1 MRIDKR
7 KILHILGIVVWL
19 MIGTGIITLLVSAIK
34 KETAT
39 TCKEVLITFID
50 KKDYRMVSEQEIF
63 AALWPGEKNK
73 FPKNK
78 IAGDFDLF
86 KLEKQ
91 LEKNPW
97 ILSADLYFDQKQKMH
112 IDVEQ
117 RQPIARVFTPAGNSY
132 FMDEEFFILPLK
144 SNDIIS
150 LPVFTNFYFSTTTVS
165 KNDSTVLARV
175 ASLSSFILSDPFW
188 MAQIEAVNINADNSF
203 ELTPQVGNHVVMLGD
218 RSDWNNLFTKLKTF
232 YQYINTENA
241 WNKYSKIDL
250 QFKNQIIGVR
260 NNSVKNPVDSLGVVG
275 TEKIKLDSAIVVKV
289 TPVKEVPVKKEKN
302 ENSNKSLTVAKPK
315 ALMPA
320 QKIKNK

>member
-19 MIGTGIITLLVSAIK
+19 MIGTGIVTLLVSAIK

-39 TCKEVLITFID
+39 TCKEVLVNFTD
-50 KKDYRMVSEQEIF
+50 KKNYRMVSEQEIF
-63 AALWPGEKNK
+63 SALWPGEKNK
-73 FPKNK
+73 FPKNQ
-78 IAGDFDLF
+78 IAGDFDLY

-117 RQPIARVFTPAGNSY
+117 RQPIARVFTPTGNSY

-150 LPVFTNFYFSTTTVS
+150 VPVFTNFYFSATTVS
-165 KNDSTVLARV
+165 KNDSIVLGRV

-203 ELTPQVGNHVVMLGD
+203 ELTPQVGNHVIMLGD
-218 RSDWNNLFTKLKTF
+218 RSDWSNVFTKLKTF

-241 WNKYSKIDL
+241 WNKYTKIDL

-260 NNSVKNPVDSLGVVG
+260 NNSVRYTVDSLVVLG
-275 TEKIKLDSAIVVKV
+275 TEKIKLDSAIMVKA
-289 TPVKEVPVKKEKN
+289 TPVKEFPVKTEKQKHA
-302 ENSNKSLTVAKPK
+302 NKSLTVTKPK

-320 QKIKNK
+320 QKNKNK

>member
-19 MIGTGIITLLVSAIK
+19 MIGTGIVTLLVSAIK

-78 IAGDFDLF
+78 IARDFDLF

-91 LEKNPW
+91 LKKNPW

-117 RQPIARVFTPAGNSY
+117 RQPIARVFTPSGNSY
-132 FMDEEFFILPLK
+132 FMDEQFFILPLK

-218 RSDWNNLFTKLKTF
+218 RSDWSNLFTKLKTF

-250 QFKNQIIGVR
+250 QFKY
-260 NNSVKNPVDSLGVVG
+260 S
-275 TEKIKLDSAIVVKV
+275 
-289 TPVKEVPVKKEKN
+289 
-302 ENSNKSLTVAKPK
+302 
-315 ALMPA
+315 
-320 QKIKNK
+320 

>member
-1 MRIDKR
+1 MRINKI

-34 KETAT
+34 TETAT
-39 TCKEVLITFID
+39 TCKEVLISFID

-73 FPKNK
+73 FPRNQ
-78 IAGDFDLF
+78 IAGDFDLY

-117 RQPIARVFTPAGNSY
+117 RQPIARVFTPTGNSY

-150 LPVFTNFYFSTTTVS
+150 LPVFTNFYFNTTTVS
-165 KNDSTVLARV
+165 KNDSIVLARV

-203 ELTPQVGNHVVMLGD
+203 ELTPQVGNHVIMLGD
-218 RSDWNNLFTKLKTF
+218 RSDWNNIFTKLKTF
-232 YQYINTENA
+232 YQYINNENA

-260 NNSVKNPVDSLGVVG
+260 NNSVRYAVDSLVVLG
-275 TEKIKLDSAIVVKV
+275 SEKIKLDSAMLVES
-289 TPVKEVPVKKEKN
+289 TPVEKVLVKAEVQKK
-302 ENSNKSLTVAKPK
+302 SNKILTEVKPK
-315 ALMPA
+315 ALMPT
-320 QKIKNK
+320 QKNKNK

>member
-39 TCKEVLITFID
+39 TCKEVLISFID

-63 AALWPGEKNK
+63 SALWPGEKNK
-73 FPKNK
+73 FPKNQ
-78 IAGDFDLF
+78 IAGDFDLY

-132 FMDEEFFILPLK
+132 FMDEEFFVLPLK

-150 LPVFTNFYFSTTTVS
+150 LPVFTNFYFNTTTVS
-165 KNDSTVLARV
+165 KNDSMVLARV

-218 RSDWNNLFTKLKTF
+218 RSDWSNVFTKLKTF

-241 WNKYSKIDL
+241 WNKYTKIDL

-260 NNSVKNPVDSLGVVG
+260 NNSVRYGVDSLGVLG
-275 TEKIKLDSAIVVKV
+275 IEKIKLDSAITLKV
-289 TPVKEVPVKKEKN
+289 PPVKEVPVKTKTHKQAT
-302 ENSNKSLTVAKPK
+302 KSLKVTKPK

-320 QKIKNK
+320 QKNKNK

>member
-1 MRIDKR
+1 MRIEKR

-19 MIGTGIITLLVSAIK
+19 MIGTGIVTLLVSAIK

-39 TCKEVLITFID
+39 TCKEVLVNFTD
-50 KKDYRMVSEQEIF
+50 KKNYRMVSEQEIF
-63 AALWPGEKNK
+63 SALWPGEKNK
-73 FPKNK
+73 FPKNQ
-78 IAGDFDLF
+78 IAGDFDLY

-117 RQPIARVFTPAGNSY
+117 RQPIARVFTPTGNSY

-150 LPVFTNFYFSTTTVS
+150 VPVFTNFYFSATTVS
-165 KNDSTVLARV
+165 KNDSIVLGRV

-203 ELTPQVGNHVVMLGD
+203 ELTPQVGNHVIMLGD
-218 RSDWNNLFTKLKTF
+218 RSDWSNVFTKLKTF

-241 WNKYSKIDL
+241 WNKYTKIDL

-260 NNSVKNPVDSLGVVG
+260 NNSVRYTVDSLVVLG
-275 TEKIKLDSAIVVKV
+275 TEKIKLDSAIMVKA
-289 TPVKEVPVKKEKN
+289 TPVKEFPVKTEKQKHA
-302 ENSNKSLTVAKPK
+302 NKSLTVTKPK

-320 QKIKNK
+320 QKNKNK